1 MRDATRSARAPLLT
15 RDGVTLFRGDAL
27 AVLRSLAA
35 ASCDACVTDPPYGER
50 VARWDGPRCREW
62 YVAWMREVDRV
73 VVPGGPI
80 LTFAPRRRFDVFMSA
95 LREVRGDPPDCPLQM
110 IVWIHGQGF
119 PPAPGFLRAEH
130 EAIVV
135 SGRLRVDA
143 DDVTSARSEL
153 FVAMSGAP
161 SRELGTPQ
169 RESGAPECRSGARFD
184 DRGAPEDDSLGT
196 PSAASGARA
205 SDLWAAGTGG
215 SGAAAKRMGAPHEHI
230 GHRMSAV
237 AGTVFEARRTRHR
250 DATGHPTQKPEPL
263 VRVLVALTTP
273 PGGRV
278 LDPFCGSGTTLVAA
292 HALGRSAIGIDRSLR
307 ACNIAIRRLVT
318 GASALKR

>member
-1 MRDATRSARAPLLT
+1 MSAIAHERVPLFA
-15 RDGVTLFRGDAL
+15 RDGLTLYRGDVL
-27 AVLRSLAA
+27 AVLRSLPT

-73 VVPGGPI
+73 LAPGGPI

-110 IVWIHGQGF
+110 IVWVHGQGF
-119 PPAPGFLRAEH
+119 PPAPGYLRPEH

-143 DDVTSARSEL
+143 DDVWSARSEL
-153 FVAMSGAP
+153 FASTSSAVPNRSGAP
-161 SRELGTPQ
+161 FG
-169 RESGAPECRSGARFD
+169 
-184 DRGAPEDDSLGT
+184 DRGARSDNASGT
-196 PSAASGARA
+196 RSDGPGARTLPPAGARA
-205 SDLWAAGTGG
+205 GG
-215 SGAAAKRMGAPHEHI
+215 SGTAMSDVGTSKEDI
-230 GHRMSAV
+230 GRPTSAV
-237 AGTVFEARRTRHR
+237 AGTVFEARRTRRR
-250 DATGHPTQKPEPL
+250 DATGHPTQKPEAL
-263 VRVLVALTTP
+263 VHVLVALTTP
-273 PGGRV
+273 PDGSV

-292 HALGRSAIGIDRSLR
+292 RALGRAAIGIDRSLR
-307 ACNIAIRRLVT
+307 ACNIAIRRLET